1 MKLRQYVSAVW
12 TLPQFGPALW
22 AIHSSVA
29 LTQHAGLDLRAFT
42 VCPSESIQI
51 LGRSDLVF
59 LRIVSGQPPFQDFID
74 IAAALLTE
82 SGSLTGFSKPS
93 FRKLESKVC
102 GGFASCFLPPK
113 VCQLSCYRTVSGQSC
128 LKDVLPDLRG
138 FSCSQ

>member
-1 MKLRQYVSAVW
+1 MGDAQQRGTNIACRAGFESVHC
-12 TLPQFGPALW
+12 LP
-22 AIHSSVA
+22 VK
-29 LTQHAGLDLRAFT
+29 
-42 VCPSESIQI
+42 SESIQI
-51 LGRSDLVF
+51 LDRSDLVF

-102 GGFASCFLPPK
+102 GGFVSCFLPPK

-128 LKDVLPDLRG
+128 QTVRG
-138 FSCSQ
+138 L